1 MFKDITLGQYYPGE
15 SVIHKLDPRTKLSG
29 TMLFLISLFINDKFI
44 GLGLAFLFLATMVR
58 ISGVPA
64 RFITRG
70 LKGIFLIVLIT
81 VLFSVFYVNTGTL
94 LVEFWVFKIYSGG
107 LSNAAFIAIR
117 IMLLVL
123 GSSLMTL
130 TTTPTRL
137 TDGLEKGLRC
147 LNVIRFPVHSLAMI
161 MSIALRF
168 IPILTQEMDT
178 IQKAQMARGADFE
191 KRGFMRRIRGFVPL
205 LVPLIISAFRRAADL
220 AQAMDARCYH
230 GGKGRTKMKPL
241 RYARRDFIGYLVL
254 FSFLAVT
261 VAIRLM
267 PYGY

>member
-44 GLGLAFLFLATMVR
+44 GLGLALLFLATMVK

-94 LVEFWVFKIYSGG
+94 LVDFWIFKIYSGG

-147 LNVIRFPVHSLAMI
+147 LNIIHFPVHSLAMI

-168 IPILTQEMDT
+168 IPILTQEMNK

-191 KRGFMRRIRGFVPL
+191 KRGFLRRIRGFVPL

-241 RYARRDFIGYLVL
+241 RYKRRDLIGYLVL
-254 FSFLAVT
+254 FSFLALT
-261 VAIRLM
+261 IAIRIM